1 MAPKIKDLISKYN
14 ISEEDQIV
22 FGLKRTPMLSGRVTQ
37 TEKKEF
43 VKLCRKQK
51 SNQSEIFRKEVLSRL
66 KDNDINWDQ
75 IKILKGTKRSY
86 EKEKTVPVR
95 IKVSEDIENK
105 ISSLCE
111 ENEVTVSSF
120 VRYIVLSYIKQNEG

>member
-1 MAPKIKDLISKYN
+1 M
-14 ISEEDQIV
+14 
-22 FGLKRTPMLSGRVTQ
+22 
-37 TEKKEF
+37 KK
-43 VKLCRKQK
+43 K
-51 SNQSEIFRKEVLSRL
+51 
-66 KDNDINWDQ
+66 
-75 IKILKGTKRSY
+75 
-86 EKEKTVPVR
+86 KTVPVR

>member
-1 MAPKIKDLISKYN
+1 
-14 ISEEDQIV
+14 
-22 FGLKRTPMLSGRVTQ
+22 MLSGRVTQ